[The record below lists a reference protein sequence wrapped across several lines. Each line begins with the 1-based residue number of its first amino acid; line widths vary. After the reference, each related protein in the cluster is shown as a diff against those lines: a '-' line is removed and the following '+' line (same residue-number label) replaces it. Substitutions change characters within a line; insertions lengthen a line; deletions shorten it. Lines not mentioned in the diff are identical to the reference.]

1 MRIELCIDVDI
12 YDMIMLIQASR
23 ATKTPV
29 DMLIK
34 KAIVEYVEKLLT
46 SQAPPPSPPAN
57 ESTR

>member
-23 ATKTPV
+23 ATKMPV

-34 KAIVEYVEKLLT
+34 KAIVEYVEKLL
-46 SQAPPPSPPAN
+46 APQSPPAN

>member
-23 ATKTPV
+23 ATKTPIDV
-29 DMLIK
+29 LIK

-46 SQAPPPSPPAN
+46 PQAPPSPPAN

>member
-23 ATKTPV
+23 ATKTPI
-29 DMLIK
+29 DILIK
-34 KAIVEYVEKLLT
+34 KAIVEYVEKLLVPQT
-46 SQAPPPSPPAN
+46 TPSPPVN

>member
-46 SQAPPPSPPAN
+46 PQASPPPSAN